1 MDVRT
6 CGGFWR
12 WRHRRPAQG
21 FESLKLRRDGHLCY
35 QGRTIVK
42 VPDPVQPVLP
52 VRVHV
57 PEIVL
62 PFADPDR
69 TSAFPEGVPDWTFNP
84 NFPVIF
90 PLKFPLS
97 VKDPLSV
104 SFDAKQGEFVVK
116 LKLEMVN
123 DPSPFT
129 IKEAPKVKTVV
140 LLVSSSVAFHV
151 PLTLAGFELLFA
163 PHPTNVRP
171 TISNTTVAKYFIGYS
186 LGLKVQSARFRCPMQ
201 WSGGSVPLGIAWS
214 CKPAPDGFVPCC
226 LCHCIRSICGCQR
239 NVRRLKGQREV
250 RRDCFANP
258 KTMRAIDIPRK
269 NPVAKCQTFP

>member
-1 MDVRT
+1 MCD
-6 CGGFWR
+6 
-12 WRHRRPAQG
+12 
-21 FESLKLRRDGHLCY
+21 

-42 VPDPVQPVLP
+42 LPDPVHPVLP

-62 PFADPDR
+62 PFADPER
-69 TSAFPEGVPDWTFNP
+69 TSVFPEGDSDWTLNP
-84 NFPVIF
+84 NFPVTF
-90 PLKFPLS
+90 PLKFPFR

-104 SFDAKQGEFVVK
+104 SFDVKQGEFVVK
-116 LKLEMVN
+116 LKLEMVS

-129 IKEAPKVKTVV
+129 TKEVPKVKTVV

-171 TISNTTVAKYFIGYS
+171 TISNTTVAKYFIGYF

-201 WSGGSVPLGIAWS
+201 RSGGFGSAWN
-214 CKPAPDGFVPCC
+214 C
-226 LCHCIRSICGCQR
+226 LI
-239 NVRRLKGQREV
+239 
-250 RRDCFANP
+250 
-258 KTMRAIDIPRK
+258 M
-269 NPVAKCQTFP
+269 